1 MSPVK
6 PRHQGCSSG
15 GFSSKERDKER
26 EENTVELRDDVVG
39 HLDRVVV
46 GDLGAVAGT
55 DAFSAVHEH
64 HGDDGQIKLGLDAL
78 SFLDEVVAQQIV
90 VLFEDE
96 TSDRGEISVDVSRR
110 SGILSA
116 Q

>member
-15 GFSSKERDKER
+15 GFSSKERQER

-39 HLDRVVV
+39 NLDRVVV

-55 DAFSAVHEH
+55 DTFGAVHEH
-64 HGDDGQIKLGLDAL
+64 HGNDGQIKLGLDAL
-78 SFLDEVVAQQIV
+78 SFLDEVVTQQIV
-90 VLFEDE
+90 FLFEDE
-96 TSDRGEISVDVSRR
+96 TSDRGKISVDVSRR